1 VFIQDLVI
9 ALALLYDGL
18 LVSYAP
24 LLISF
29 VGVLPHGAFEL
40 LSFAEVAG
48 RGFARGEA
56 FPRSLLLGVVFIIVA
71 GLIESFITPKVLF
84 CVLH

>member
-1 VFIQDLVI
+1 
-9 ALALLYDGL
+9 
-18 LVSYAP
+18 VSYAP

-71 GLIESFITPKVLF
+71 GFIESFVTPRVLLL
-84 CVLH
+84 VSRHGLTV